1 MITLVAF
8 KNNATRRDIPLK
20 PGTKMIIGR
29 QPDADIRIP
38 LNEIS
43 RHHCELNLNGSKATI
58 KDLGSSNGTYVNEK
72 RIEGETALKA
82 GDRITVGPVLFVVQ
96 IDGVPANIVDP
107 ADEPVKQPAPKPA
120 PPAAKP
126 VAAAA
131 PKPAPAPAKPA
142 AAPAAKPA
150 ASKPA
155 ASKPAAPAKPA
166 AKAPIDAD
174 DFDIDDLS
182 DLDLGELPDLDMDSD
197 DLSDL
202 LKDDVP
208 PAKKG
213 AAEPPK
219 NAPKK
224 K

>member
-20 PGTKMIIGR
+20 PGSKLIVGR

-58 KDLGSSNGTYVNEK
+58 KDLGSSNGTYVNDK
-72 RIEGETALKA
+72 RIEGETTLKA

-96 IDGVPANIVDP
+96 IDGVPANIADP
-107 ADEPVKQPAPKPA
+107 ADEPAKQPAPKPA
-120 PPAAKP
+120 AP
-126 VAAAA
+126 A
-131 PKPAPAPAKPA
+131 PKPAAAASKPAAAKPAPAKPA
-142 AAPAAKPA
+142 PAPVAKPA

-155 ASKPAAPAKPA
+155 AAPKPA
-166 AKAPIDAD
+166 AKSPVDDD

-213 AAEPPK
+213 APESGK

>member
-20 PGTKMIIGR
+20 PGSRMIIGR

-58 KDLGSSNGTYVNEK
+58 KDLGSSNGTYVNDK
-72 RIEGETALKA
+72 RIESETALKA

-96 IDGVPANIVDP
+96 IDGVPKDIADP
-107 ADEPVKQPAPKPA
+107 ADAPVHQHPPKP
-120 PPAAKP
+120 
-126 VAAAA
+126 AAAA
-131 PKPAPAPAKPA
+131 PKPAPAPAAAAAKPA
-142 AAPAAKPA
+142 PAKPGPAPSAKPAAAKPA
-150 ASKPA
+150 A
-155 ASKPAAPAKPA
+155 ASKPA

>member
-20 PGTKMIIGR
+20 PGSRMIIGR

-58 KDLGSSNGTYVNEK
+58 KDLGSSNGTYVNDK
-72 RIEGETALKA
+72 RIESETALKA

-96 IDGVPANIVDP
+96 IDGVPKDIADP
-107 ADEPVKQPAPKPA
+107 GDAPVHQPAPKPA
-120 PPAAKP
+120 AAASKPAPSAAAAKP
-126 VAAAA
+126 APVKPGPAAAA
-131 PKPAPAPAKPA
+131 KSAAAKPA
-142 AAPAAKPA
+142 AA
-150 ASKPA
+150 S
-155 ASKPAAPAKPA
+155 KPA

-213 AAEPPK
+213 AAEPGK

>member
-20 PGTKMIIGR
+20 PGSKLIIGR

-38 LNEIS
+38 LNEVS
-43 RHHCELNLNGSKATI
+43 RAHCELNLNGSKATI
-58 KDLGSSNGTYVNEK
+58 KDLGSSNGTYVNDK

-96 IDGVPANIVDP
+96 IDGVPKDIVDP
-107 ADEPVKQPAPKPA
+107 EDEPVMQPAPKPA
-120 PPAAKP
+120 S
-126 VAAAA
+126 
-131 PKPAPAPAKPA
+131 APAKPA
-142 AAPAAKPA
+142 AAPAKPAAAAPKPPPAKPA
-150 ASKPA
+150 PAPA
-155 ASKPAAPAKPA
+155 AKPAPAKPG
-166 AKAPIDAD
+166 AKTPIDAD

-182 DLDLGELPDLDMDSD
+182 DLDLGDLPDLDMDDD

-202 LKDDVP
+202 LKDD
-208 PAKKG
+208 
-213 AAEPPK
+213 EPPSKKAAPDPGK
-219 NAPKK
+219 NVPKK

>member
-58 KDLGSSNGTYVNEK
+58 KDLGSSNGTYVNDK

-96 IDGVPANIVDP
+96 IDGVPKDIADP
-107 ADEPVKQPAPKPA
+107 DDAPVKQAAPKPA
-120 PPAAKP
+120 APAAKP
-126 VAAAA
+126 AAAA
-131 PKPAPAPAKPA
+131 PKPAPAKPA
-142 AAPAAKPA
+142 PTPAPAAKPA

-155 ASKPAAPAKPA
+155 AAKPA

-182 DLDLGELPDLDMDSD
+182 DLDLGGLPDIDLDSD

-213 AAEPPK
+213 AADPGK
-219 NAPKK
+219 NVPKK

>member
-20 PGTKMIIGR
+20 PGSRMIIGR

-38 LNEIS
+38 LNEVS

-58 KDLGSSNGTYVNEK
+58 KDLGSSNGTYVNDK
-72 RIEGETALKA
+72 RIESETALKA

-96 IDGVPANIVDP
+96 IDGVPRDIVDP
-107 ADEPVKQPAPKPA
+107 ADAPVHQPASKSAAAAPKPA
-120 PPAAKP
+120 PPAA
-126 VAAAA
+126 A
-131 PKPAPAPAKPA
+131 PKPTPAKPSP
-142 AAPAAKPA
+142 APAAKPA
-150 ASKPA
+150 AAKPA
-155 ASKPAAPAKPA
+155 AASKPA

-213 AAEPPK
+213 AAEPGK
-219 NAPKK
+219 NVPKK